1 MRRIRALIVDDE
13 PLARQ
18 RITRLLEDHEEI
30 EVVGEC
36 ANGAIAADA
45 MAELEPDLVFLDIQ
59 MPEKDGFEALAEA
72 ELART
77 PVVVFVTA
85 YDEHALAAFDYQA
98 LDYLLKPFDDE
109 RFERTLRRA
118 IQRVEERETADL
130 RSHLLRLLDAR
141 EEAEAGTPAPEPVP
155 PGGSPRIDRLVIRED
170 DRIFFLKTEDIDY
183 VEAADYLAKIH
194 VGETVHTIRESLTS
208 LEEKLDPA
216 RFVRI
221 HRSTIVNLDRVKELQ
236 PWFHGAYAVVL
247 EDGTTLKLS
256 RSRRKQLQ
264 EFLGQSL

>member
-1 MRRIRALIVDDE
+1 MRKIRALIVDDE
-13 PLARQ
+13 PLARR
-18 RITRLLEDHEEI
+18 RISRLLDEHDEV

-36 ANGAIAADA
+36 ANGAVAAEA
-45 MAELEPDLVFLDIQ
+45 MTELEPDLVFLDIH
-59 MPEKDGFEALAEA
+59 MPEKSGFEALAEA
-72 ELART
+72 EPGRT
-77 PVVVFVTA
+77 PVVIFVTA
-85 YDEHALAAFDYQA
+85 YDEHALSAFEYRA

-118 IQRVEERETADL
+118 IHRVEERETADL
-130 RSHLLRLLDAR
+130 RTQLLGLLDVR
-141 EEAEAGTPAPEPVP
+141 EKTGAATADIESPVP
-155 PGGSPRIDRLVIRED
+155 RASSGIERLVIRED
-170 DRIFFLKTEDIDY
+170 DRILFVRTEDIDY

-236 PWFHGAYAVVL
+236 PWFHGSYAVLL
-247 EDGTTLKLS
+247 EDGTSLKLS
-256 RSRRKQLQ
+256 RSRRKHLQ
-264 EFLGQSL
+264 KLLGQSF